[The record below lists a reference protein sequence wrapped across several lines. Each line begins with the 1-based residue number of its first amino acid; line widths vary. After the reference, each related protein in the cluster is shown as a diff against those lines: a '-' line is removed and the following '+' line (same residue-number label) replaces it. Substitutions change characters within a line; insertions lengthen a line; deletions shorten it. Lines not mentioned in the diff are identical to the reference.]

1 MEESGTLYVVSTPI
15 GNLEDITLRAIRVL
29 KEVSLV
35 AAEDTRRTRKL
46 FDAYAIRTPLVSLY
60 EHNEFKKSG
69 ILIHRLREGQDV
81 AYVSDAGTP
90 GISDPGFV
98 LIRMA
103 LGHGIRVIPVPGVS
117 AGIAALSV
125 SGLPMDSFVFLGF
138 LPAKA
143 GKRRDLLLS
152 LKDEGKTLVFYEAPH
167 RLVDALEDM
176 HSVLGNREMVV
187 ARELTKLHEEFLRG
201 SLQELLPALRDRRI
215 KGEITLIVAGRAPEA
230 REWSDEDLR
239 SLYFRLS
246 REGDCSDRD
255 LVKRI
260 VEETGVSRKR
270 VYAIVVASLPTPAHS
285 EES

>member
-46 FDAYAIRTPLVSLY
+46 FDAYAIRTPLVSLH

-69 ILIHRLREGQDV
+69 ILIQRLREGQDV

-103 LGHGIRVIPVPGVS
+103 LGHGIEVIPVPGVS

-143 GKRRDLLLS
+143 GRRRELLLS
-152 LKDEGKTLVFYEAPH
+152 LKEEGKTLVFFEAPH
-167 RLVDALEDM
+167 RLVAALEDM
-176 HSVLGNREMVV
+176 LSVLGNREMVV

-201 SLQELLPALRDRRI
+201 FLQDLLPALRDRRI
-215 KGEITLIVAGRAPEA
+215 KGEITLIVAGQASEA

-246 REGDCSDRD
+246 RETDCSDRD
-255 LVKRI
+255 LVQRMI
-260 VEETGVSRKR
+260 EETGVSRKR
-270 VYAIVVASLPTPAHS
+270 VYAIVVAALPTPARS